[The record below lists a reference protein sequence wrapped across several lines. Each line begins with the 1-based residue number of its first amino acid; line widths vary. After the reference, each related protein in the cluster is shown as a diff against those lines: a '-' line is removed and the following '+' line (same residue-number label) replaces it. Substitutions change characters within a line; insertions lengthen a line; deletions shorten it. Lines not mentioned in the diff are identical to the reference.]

1 LPLDTKP
8 PLYWQWPILGRTP
21 KPACHPGRMGEGG
34 ASPSGVLTGRRVV
47 LISLLAHICLALAI
61 LRLDP
66 LSSPGAGSDGFA
78 VPVVAAGPAPQSLT
92 APQGKVPDNML
103 SPDKPARTQ
112 TELMPG
118 STGDGSSAASSAVGE
133 ADYSFRAFAVPV
145 AAANASD
152 PVSYQVLVGSLLER
166 AKHYPE
172 SALRRGAR
180 GTAKIR
186 FSIDKSCGVA
196 SVSVLRSSGQAD
208 LDLEGVALVRRAS
221 PFPPPPAGTKRSF
234 AIEVAFG
241 D

>member
-1 LPLDTKP
+1 
-8 PLYWQWPILGRTP
+8 
-21 KPACHPGRMGEGG
+21 MGEGG
-34 ASPSGVLTGRRVV
+34 ASPRGVLTGRVV

-61 LRLDP
+61 MRLDP

-78 VPVVAAGPAPQSLT
+78 VPVVAAGPALQSLT

-103 SPDKPARTQ
+103 SPDKPAQTQ
-112 TELMPG
+112 SEMMPG
-118 STGDGSSAASSAVGE
+118 STGHGRQETIKLQQLRSSAASSAVGE

-172 SALRRGAR
+172 SALQRGAR

-186 FSIDKSCGVA
+186 LSIDKSGGVA
-196 SVSVLRSSGQAD
+196 RVSVLRSSGQAD
-208 LDLEGVALVRRAS
+208 LDSEDVALVRRHHHFRRRLLAQND
-221 PFPPPPAGTKRSF
+221 PLP
-234 AIEVAFG
+234 
-241 D
+241 